1 MELLKRFIEEKAVV
15 LSDDIIKVDQFLNHQ
30 IDPQLMSVIGDAF
43 YDYFKEKGITK
54 VLTIEAS
61 GIAVGL
67 MTALKFN
74 VPLVFAKKGKSKT
87 LDSETYATEVFS
99 YTKEQ
104 TYQVRVSKKFLNAG
118 DRVLIVDDFLAMG
131 SAALGLCDLC
141 RQSGAEVK
149 GIGIVVDK
157 TFQAG
162 RQLILDQGYDLY
174 ALARI
179 ASLSENRVQFEE

>member
-1 MELLKRFIEEKAVV
+1 MDLLKRFIEEKAVI

-30 IDPQLMSVIGDAF
+30 IDPTLMSAIGDAF
-43 YDYFKEKGITK
+43 YDYYKNKGVTK

-74 VPLVFAKKGKSKT
+74 VPLVFAKKGMSKT
-87 LDSETYATEVFS
+87 LDTETYTTEVYS

-104 TYQVRVSKKFLNAG
+104 NYQVRVSTKFLNNN
-118 DRVLIVDDFLAMG
+118 DTVLIVDDFLAMG

-141 RQSGAEVK
+141 RQAGAEVA
-149 GIGIVVDK
+149 GVGIVVDK
-157 TFQAG
+157 TFQSG
-162 RQLILDQGYDLY
+162 REILINKGYDLY
-174 ALARI
+174 SLARI
-179 ASLSENRVQFEE
+179 SSLKNKQVVFE

>member
-15 LSDDIIKVDQFLNHQ
+15 LSEDIIKVDQFLNHQ
-30 IDPQLMSVIGDAF
+30 IEPQLMSAIGDAF
-43 YDYFKEKGITK
+43 YEYYKGKGITK

-67 MTALKFN
+67 MTALKFD

-87 LDSETYATEVFS
+87 LDLETYATEVFS

-104 TYQVRVSKKFLNAG
+104 TYQVRVSKKFLSQT

-141 RQSGAEVK
+141 DQAGAEVM

-162 RQLILDQGYDLY
+162 RGILLEKGYDLY
-174 ALARI
+174 ALAKI
-179 ASLSENRVQFEE
+179 SSLSENRVSFE